1 MHNNSDQLLTNRNIS
16 INPESILSQTLDELR
31 ITDNKIKQYTSSL
44 VKNLETS
51 NSDEFWINIMK
62 AIVVSC
68 DENKYVFS
76 NAELCDFLT
85 IGARGLDNKRYE
97 SSVNS
102 GNQSM
107 NKVVSDAI
115 FSIYK
120 DIMENYDNI
129 DKELKNYYP
138 KIILNIISIIR
149 RGSDISGEKVNLY
162 GLERY
167 YLKNKTDAVNG
178 KLDISEPIVAD
189 VQKAVNIETRK
200 SIDVQS
206 VQALVSPTA
215 KENILSKK
223 DLVNSLSVISGRK
236 KNELNELLTKIPEQ
250 DYKKITDLCV
260 NYNKLQKYSK
270 LIGTEEFSRQ
280 IENELG
286 RKLNDRQLQHA
297 TISIRKVKTYVE
309 NVLDGKFIPHGSH
322 GINHVKH
329 NLEYGYQLMG
339 LIEYRR
345 RRYTQSQSYN
355 KNSKV

>member
-1 MHNNSDQLLTNRNIS
+1 M
-16 INPESILSQTLDELR
+16 
-31 ITDNKIKQYTSSL
+31 

-51 NSDEFWINIMK
+51 NNNEFWINIMK
-62 AIVVSC
+62 AIVVIC
-68 DENKYVFS
+68 DENKYIFS
-76 NAELCDFLT
+76 KAELCDFLT
-85 IGARGLDNKRYE
+85 IGARGLDNKKYE
-97 SSVNS
+97 TIVNS
-102 GNQSM
+102 ENQLM

-120 DIMENYDNI
+120 DIMENYDNV
-129 DKELKNYYP
+129 DNELKNYYP

-167 YLKNKTDAVNG
+167 YLKNKHDAVNK
-178 KLDISEPIVAD
+178 KLDISKPIIAD
-189 VQKAVNIETRK
+189 VQKTDNIDAK
-200 SIDVQS
+200 KPNDNSSLQPLIPSS
-206 VQALVSPTA
+206 V
-215 KENILSKK
+215 KENTMSKK

-236 KNELNELLTKIPEQ
+236 KNELNELLAKIPEQ
-250 DYKKITDLCV
+250 DFKKITDLCI
-260 NYNKLQKYSK
+260 NYSKLQKYSK
-270 LIGTEEFSRQ
+270 LIGTEEFSHQ
-280 IENELG
+280 IEKELG

-345 RRYTQSQSYN
+345 RRYSHSYS
-355 KNSKV
+355 KN

>member
-1 MHNNSDQLLTNRNIS
+1 MTNRNNS
-16 INPESILSQTLDELR
+16 INPERVLSQTLDELR
-31 ITDNKIKQYTSSL
+31 ITDDKIKQNTSSL

-51 NSDEFWINIMK
+51 NNDDFWINIMK

-85 IGARGLDNKRYE
+85 IGARGLDNKRYG
-97 SSVNS
+97 SNVNS
-102 GNQSM
+102 ENQLM

-120 DIMENYDNI
+120 DIMENYDNV
-129 DKELKNYYP
+129 DNELKNYYP

-149 RGSDISGEKVNLY
+149 RGSDISGERVNLY

-167 YLKNKTDAVNG
+167 YLKNKTDAVNR
-178 KLDISEPIVAD
+178 KLDFSEPIVGDIQKSAD
-189 VQKAVNIETRK
+189 IETKK
-200 SIDVQS
+200 SIDIPSTQP
-206 VQALVSPTA
+206 LVPATV

-223 DLVNSLSVISGRK
+223 DLVNSLSVITGRK
-236 KNELNELLTKIPEQ
+236 KNELNDLLTKIPEQ

-270 LIGTEEFSRQ
+270 LIGTDEFSRQ
-280 IENELG
+280 IEKELG

-309 NVLDGKFIPHGSH
+309 NVLDGKFVPHGSH

-345 RRYTQSQSYN
+345 RRYSQSQQYN

>member
-1 MHNNSDQLLTNRNIS
+1 MTNRTIS
-16 INPESILSQTLDELR
+16 INPERILSQILDELR
-31 ITDNKIKQYTSSL
+31 ITDSKIKQNTASL
-44 VKNLETS
+44 VKNLETT
-51 NSDEFWINIMK
+51 NNDEFWINIMK
-62 AIVVSC
+62 AIVLSC

-85 IGARGLDNKRYE
+85 IGARGLDNKQYG
-97 SSVNS
+97 SNVNS
-102 GNQSM
+102 ENQLM

-120 DIMENYDNI
+120 DIMENYDNV
-129 DKELKNYYP
+129 DNELKNYYP
-138 KIILNIISIIR
+138 KIILNVISIIR

-167 YLKNKTDAVNG
+167 YLRNKTDRVNR
-178 KLDISEPIVAD
+178 KLHISVPFVAA
-189 VQKAVNIETRK
+189 VQKSVNIETKK
-200 SIDVQS
+200 SIDIPSAEPLVQS
-206 VQALVSPTA
+206 AG
-215 KENILSKK
+215 KENVLSKK
-223 DLVNSLSVISGRK
+223 DLVNSLSVITGRK

-280 IENELG
+280 IEKELG

-309 NVLDGKFIPHGSH
+309 NVLDGKFVPHGSH

-345 RRYTQSQSYN
+345 RRYSQSQSYN
-355 KNSKV
+355 ENSKV

>member
-1 MHNNSDQLLTNRNIS
+1 MTNRNIS
-16 INPESILSQTLDELR
+16 TNPERILSQTLDELR
-31 ITDNKIKQYTSSL
+31 ITDSKIKQNTASL
-44 VKNLETS
+44 VKNLEMS
-51 NSDEFWINIMK
+51 NNDEFWVNIMK
-62 AIVVSC
+62 AVVVSC

-85 IGARGLDNKRYE
+85 IGARGLDNKQYDSNVRSE
-97 SSVNS
+97 NRIT
-102 GNQSM
+102 

-120 DIMENYDNI
+120 DIMENYDNV
-129 DKELKNYYP
+129 DDELKNYYP

-167 YLKNKTDAVNG
+167 YLKNKTDSVNR
-178 KLDISEPIVAD
+178 KLDLSEPIVTD
-189 VQKAVNIETRK
+189 VQKTVNIETKK
-200 SIDVQS
+200 SIDI
-206 VQALVSPTA
+206 PTSQPSMQPPM
-215 KENILSKK
+215 KENVLSKK
-223 DLVNSLSVISGRK
+223 DLVNSLSVITGRK

-280 IENELG
+280 IEKELG

-309 NVLDGKFIPHGSH
+309 NVLDGKFVPHGSH

-345 RRYTQSQSYN
+345 RRYSQSQSYN
-355 KNSKV
+355 KSSKV

>member
-1 MHNNSDQLLTNRNIS
+1 MTNRNIS
-16 INPESILSQTLDELR
+16 INPERILSQKLDELR
-31 ITDNKIKQYTSSL
+31 ITDGKIKQNAAPL
-44 VKNLETS
+44 VKNLEMT
-51 NSDEFWINIMK
+51 NNDEFWINILK
-62 AIVVSC
+62 AIVVSS

-85 IGARGLDNKRYE
+85 IGARGLDNKQYDSNVKSE
-97 SSVNS
+97 
-102 GNQSM
+102 NQLM

-120 DIMENYDNI
+120 DIMENYDNF
-129 DKELKNYYP
+129 DNELKNYYP

-149 RGSDISGEKVNLY
+149 RGSDIRGEKINLY

-167 YLKNKTDAVNG
+167 YLKNKTDSVDR

-189 VQKAVNIETRK
+189 VQKTVNNETK
-200 SIDVQS
+200 SIDIPSSEPLVQPA
-206 VQALVSPTA
+206 V
-215 KENILSKK
+215 KENVLSKK
-223 DLVNSLSVISGRK
+223 DLVNNLSIVTGRK
-236 KNELNELLTKIPEQ
+236 KNELSELLTKIPEQ

-270 LIGTEEFSRQ
+270 LIGTEEFSHQ
-280 IENELG
+280 IEKELG

-309 NVLDGKFIPHGSH
+309 NVLDGKFVPHGSH

-345 RRYTQSQSYN
+345 RRYSQSQSYN

>member
-1 MHNNSDQLLTNRNIS
+1 M
-16 INPESILSQTLDELR
+16 NPERILSQTLAELR
-31 ITDNKIKQYTSSL
+31 ITNNKIKQNTSSL

-51 NSDEFWINIMK
+51 NNDEFWINIMK
-62 AIVVSC
+62 AIVVIC
-68 DENKYVFS
+68 DENKYIFS
-76 NAELCDFLT
+76 KAELCDFLT
-85 IGARGLDNKRYE
+85 IGARGLDNKKYE
-97 SSVNS
+97 TKVNLE
-102 GNQSM
+102 NQLM

-120 DIMENYDNI
+120 DIMENYDNV
-129 DKELKNYYP
+129 DSELKNYYP

-167 YLKNKTDAVNG
+167 YLKIRHDAVNK
-178 KLDISEPIVAD
+178 KLDISELIVTD
-189 VQKAVNIETRK
+189 VQKTDNIDANK
-200 SIDVQS
+200 PNDDSSLQPLIPPS
-206 VQALVSPTA
+206 M
-215 KENILSKK
+215 KENIMSKK
-223 DLVNSLSVISGRK
+223 DLVNSLSVITGRK
-236 KNELNELLTKIPEQ
+236 KNELNELLAKIPEQ
-250 DYKKITDLCV
+250 DFKKITDLCV
-260 NYNKLQKYSK
+260 NYSKLQKYSK
-270 LIGTEEFSRQ
+270 LIGTEEFSHQ
-280 IENELG
+280 IEKELG

-345 RRYTQSQSYN
+345 RRYSHSYN
-355 KNSKV
+355 KS

>member
-1 MHNNSDQLLTNRNIS
+1 MTNRNIS
-16 INPESILSQTLDELR
+16 INPERILSQTLDELR
-31 ITDNKIKQYTSSL
+31 ITDSKVKQNTASL
-44 VKNLETS
+44 VKNLETT
-51 NSDEFWINIMK
+51 NNDEFWINILK
-62 AIVVSC
+62 AIVVSS

-85 IGARGLDNKRYE
+85 IGARGLDNKQYDSNVKSE
-97 SSVNS
+97 
-102 GNQSM
+102 NQLM

-120 DIMENYDNI
+120 DIMENYDNF
-129 DKELKNYYP
+129 DNELKNYYP

-149 RGSDISGEKVNLY
+149 RGSDIRGEKVNLY

-167 YLKNKTDAVNG
+167 YLKNKTDSVDR

-189 VQKAVNIETRK
+189 VQKTVNNETK
-200 SIDVQS
+200 SIDIPSAEPLIQPAV
-206 VQALVSPTA
+206 
-215 KENILSKK
+215 KENVLSKK
-223 DLVNSLSVISGRK
+223 DLVNSLSIVTGRK
-236 KNELNELLTKIPEQ
+236 KNVLNELLTKIPEQ

-280 IENELG
+280 IEKELG

-309 NVLDGKFIPHGSH
+309 NVLDGKFVPHGSH

-345 RRYTQSQSYN
+345 RRYNSQSQSYN

>member
-1 MHNNSDQLLTNRNIS
+1 MTNRNIS
-16 INPESILSQTLDELR
+16 INPERILSQTLDELR
-31 ITDNKIKQYTSSL
+31 ITDSKIKQNTASL
-44 VKNLETS
+44 IKNLEIT
-51 NSDEFWINIMK
+51 NNDEFWIKIMK

-85 IGARGLDNKRYE
+85 IGARGLDNKLYE
-97 SSVNS
+97 SNVKSEKPLT
-102 GNQSM
+102 

-120 DIMENYDNI
+120 DIMENYDNV
-129 DKELKNYYP
+129 DDELKNYYP

-167 YLKNKTDAVNG
+167 YLKNKTDSVNR

-189 VQKAVNIETRK
+189 AKETVSIETKK
-200 SIDVQS
+200 SVDIPPAQPLVQPA
-206 VQALVSPTA
+206 V
-215 KENILSKK
+215 KENVLSKK
-223 DLVNSLSVISGRK
+223 DLVNSLSVVTGRK

-280 IENELG
+280 IEKELG

-309 NVLDGKFIPHGSH
+309 NVLDGKFVPHGSH

-345 RRYTQSQSYN
+345 RRYSQSQSYN
-355 KNSKV
+355 KSSKV

>member
-16 INPESILSQTLDELR
+16 INPEKIVSQTLDELR
-31 ITDNKIKQYTSSL
+31 ITDNKIKQNTSSL

-102 GNQSM
+102 GNQLM

-120 DIMENYDNI
+120 DIMENYDNV
-129 DKELKNYYP
+129 DNELKNYYP
-138 KIILNIISIIR
+138 KILLNIISIIR

-167 YLKNKTDAVNG
+167 YLKNKIDAVNG

-189 VQKAVNIETRK
+189 VQKTVIETRK

-206 VQALVSPTA
+206 VQALVSPTV

-223 DLVNSLSVISGRK
+223 DLVNSLSVITGRK

-280 IENELG
+280 IEKELG

-345 RRYTQSQSYN
+345 RRYPQSQPYN

>member
-1 MHNNSDQLLTNRNIS
+1 MTNRNIS
-16 INPESILSQTLDELR
+16 INPERILSQTLAELR
-31 ITDNKIKQYTSSL
+31 ITDSKIKQNAASL
-44 VKNLETS
+44 VKNLEIT
-51 NSDEFWINIMK
+51 NRDEFWINIMK

-85 IGARGLDNKRYE
+85 IGARGLDNKQYD
-97 SSVNS
+97 SNVNPE
-102 GNQSM
+102 NPLM

-120 DIMENYDNI
+120 DIMENYDNVE
-129 DKELKNYYP
+129 DELKNYYP

-149 RGSDISGEKVNLY
+149 RGSDINGEKVNLY

-167 YLKNKTDAVNG
+167 YLKNKTDYANR

-189 VQKAVNIETRK
+189 VQKTVNIETKK
-200 SIDVQS
+200 SIDIPSAEPLVQS
-206 VQALVSPTA
+206 AL
-215 KENILSKK
+215 KENVLSKK
-223 DLVNSLSVISGRK
+223 DLVNNLSIVTGRK
-236 KNELNELLTKIPEQ
+236 KNELSELLTKIPEQ

-270 LIGTEEFSRQ
+270 LIGTEEFSHQ
-280 IENELG
+280 IEKELG

-309 NVLDGKFIPHGSH
+309 NVLDGKFVPHGSH

-345 RRYTQSQSYN
+345 RRYSQSQSYN

>member
-1 MHNNSDQLLTNRNIS
+1 MTNRNIS
-16 INPESILSQTLDELR
+16 INPERILSQTLDELR
-31 ITDNKIKQYTSSL
+31 INDSKIKQNTASL
-44 VKNLETS
+44 VKNLEKT
-51 NSDEFWINIMK
+51 NNDEFWINIMK

-85 IGARGLDNKRYE
+85 IGARGLDDKQYE
-97 SSVNS
+97 SNVNS
-102 GNQSM
+102 ENPLM

-120 DIMENYDNI
+120 DIMQNYDNV
-129 DKELKNYYP
+129 DDELRNYYP
-138 KIILNIISIIR
+138 KLILNIISIIR

-167 YLKNKTDAVNG
+167 YLKNKSDSANR

-189 VQKAVNIETRK
+189 VQKAVNIETK
-200 SIDVQS
+200 KLIDIPSAQPLVQPG
-206 VQALVSPTA
+206 V
-215 KENILSKK
+215 KENVLSKK
-223 DLVNSLSVISGRK
+223 DLVNSLSVITGRK

-280 IENELG
+280 IEKELG

-309 NVLDGKFIPHGSH
+309 NVLDGKFVPHGSH

-345 RRYTQSQSYN
+345 RRYSQSQSYN

>member
-1 MHNNSDQLLTNRNIS
+1 
-16 INPESILSQTLDELR
+16 
-31 ITDNKIKQYTSSL
+31 
-44 VKNLETS
+44 
-51 NSDEFWINIMK
+51 
-62 AIVVSC
+62 
-68 DENKYVFS
+68 
-76 NAELCDFLT
+76 
-85 IGARGLDNKRYE
+85 
-97 SSVNS
+97 
-102 GNQSM
+102 M

-120 DIMENYDNI
+120 DIMENYDNVE
-129 DKELKNYYP
+129 DELKNYYP

-149 RGSDISGEKVNLY
+149 RGSDINGEKVNLY

-167 YLKNKTDAVNG
+167 YLKNKTDYANR

-189 VQKAVNIETRK
+189 VQKTVNIETKK
-200 SIDVQS
+200 SIDIPSAEPLVQS
-206 VQALVSPTA
+206 AL
-215 KENILSKK
+215 KENVLSKK
-223 DLVNSLSVISGRK
+223 DLVNSLSIVTGRK
-236 KNELNELLTKIPEQ
+236 KNELSELLTKIPEQ

-270 LIGTEEFSRQ
+270 LIGTEEFSHQ
-280 IENELG
+280 IEKELG

-309 NVLDGKFIPHGSH
+309 NVLDGKFVPHGSH

-345 RRYTQSQSYN
+345 RRYSQSQSYN

>member
-1 MHNNSDQLLTNRNIS
+1 MTNKNNN
-16 INPESILSQTLDELR
+16 INPERILSQTLDELR
-31 ITDNKIKQYTSSL
+31 ITNNKIKQNTYSL

-51 NSDEFWINIMK
+51 NNNEFWINIMK
-62 AIVVSC
+62 AIVVIC
-68 DENKYVFS
+68 DENKYIFS
-76 NAELCDFLT
+76 KAELCDFLT
-85 IGARGLDNKRYE
+85 IGARGLDNKKYE
-97 SSVNS
+97 TIVNS
-102 GNQSM
+102 ENQLM

-120 DIMENYDNI
+120 DIMENYDNV
-129 DKELKNYYP
+129 DNELKNYYP

-167 YLKNKTDAVNG
+167 YLKNKHDAVNK

-189 VQKAVNIETRK
+189 VQKTDNIDAK
-200 SIDVQS
+200 KLNDNSSLQPLIPSS
-206 VQALVSPTA
+206 V
-215 KENILSKK
+215 KENTMSKK

-236 KNELNELLTKIPEQ
+236 KNELNELLAKIPEQ
-250 DYKKITDLCV
+250 DFKKITDLCI
-260 NYNKLQKYSK
+260 NYSKLQKYSK
-270 LIGTEEFSRQ
+270 LIGTEEFSHQ
-280 IENELG
+280 IEKELG

-309 NVLDGKFIPHGSH
+309 NVLDGKFVPHGSH

-345 RRYTQSQSYN
+345 RRYSHS
-355 KNSKV
+355 

>member
-1 MHNNSDQLLTNRNIS
+1 M
-16 INPESILSQTLDELR
+16 NPERILSQTLAELR
-31 ITDNKIKQYTSSL
+31 ITNNKIKQNTSSF

-51 NSDEFWINIMK
+51 NNDEFWINIMK
-62 AIVVSC
+62 AIVVIC
-68 DENKYVFS
+68 DENKYIFS
-76 NAELCDFLT
+76 KAELCDFLT
-85 IGARGLDNKRYE
+85 IGARGLDNKKYE
-97 SSVNS
+97 TKVNS
-102 GNQSM
+102 ENQLM

-120 DIMENYDNI
+120 DIMENYDNV
-129 DKELKNYYP
+129 DSELKNYYP

-167 YLKNKTDAVNG
+167 YLKIRHDAVNK
-178 KLDISEPIVAD
+178 KLDISELIVTD
-189 VQKAVNIETRK
+189 VQKTDNIDANK
-200 SIDVQS
+200 PNDDSSLQPLIPPS
-206 VQALVSPTA
+206 M
-215 KENILSKK
+215 KENIMSKK
-223 DLVNSLSVISGRK
+223 DLVNSLSVITGRK
-236 KNELNELLTKIPEQ
+236 KNELNELLAKIPEQ
-250 DYKKITDLCV
+250 DFKKITDLCV
-260 NYNKLQKYSK
+260 NYSKLQKYSK
-270 LIGTEEFSRQ
+270 LIGTEEFSHQ
-280 IENELG
+280 IEKELG

-345 RRYTQSQSYN
+345 RRYSHSYN
-355 KNSKV
+355 KN

>member
-1 MHNNSDQLLTNRNIS
+1 LTNRNIS
-16 INPESILSQTLDELR
+16 INPERILSQTLDELR
-31 ITDNKIKQYTSSL
+31 ITDSRVKQNTASL
-44 VKNLETS
+44 VKNLERT
-51 NSDEFWINIMK
+51 NNDEFWINILK
-62 AIVVSC
+62 AIVVSS
-68 DENKYVFS
+68 DENEYVFS

-85 IGARGLDNKRYE
+85 IGARGLDNKQYDSNVKPE
-97 SSVNS
+97 
-102 GNQSM
+102 NQLM

-120 DIMENYDNI
+120 DIMENYDNF
-129 DKELKNYYP
+129 DNELKNYYP

-149 RGSDISGEKVNLY
+149 RGSDIRGEKVNLY

-167 YLKNKTDAVNG
+167 YLKNKTDSVDR

-189 VQKAVNIETRK
+189 VQKTGINETK
-200 SIDVQS
+200 SIDIPSAEPLVQPA
-206 VQALVSPTA
+206 V
-215 KENILSKK
+215 KENVLSKK
-223 DLVNSLSVISGRK
+223 DLVNSLSVITGRK

-280 IENELG
+280 IEKELG

-345 RRYTQSQSYN
+345 RYSQSQSYN

>member
-1 MHNNSDQLLTNRNIS
+1 MTNKNNN
-16 INPESILSQTLDELR
+16 INPERILSQTLDELR
-31 ITDNKIKQYTSSL
+31 ITNNKIKQNTSSL

-51 NSDEFWINIMK
+51 NNNEFWINIMK
-62 AIVVSC
+62 AIVVIC
-68 DENKYVFS
+68 DENKYIFS
-76 NAELCDFLT
+76 KAELCDFLT
-85 IGARGLDNKRYE
+85 IGARGLDNKKYQRII
-97 SSVNS
+97 NS
-102 GNQSM
+102 ENQLM

-120 DIMENYDNI
+120 DIMENYDNL
-129 DKELKNYYP
+129 DNELKNYYP

-167 YLKNKTDAVNG
+167 YLKNKHDAVNK

-189 VQKAVNIETRK
+189 VQKIDNIDAK
-200 SIDVQS
+200 KPNDNSSLQS
-206 VQALVSPTA
+206 LIPSSV
-215 KENILSKK
+215 KENIISKK
-223 DLVNSLSVISGRK
+223 DLVNSLSVITGRK
-236 KNELNELLTKIPEQ
+236 KNELNELLAKIPEQ
-250 DYKKITDLCV
+250 DFKKITDLCI
-260 NYNKLQKYSK
+260 NYSKLQKYSK
-270 LIGTEEFSRQ
+270 LIGTEEFSHQ
-280 IENELG
+280 IEKELG

-309 NVLDGKFIPHGSH
+309 NVLDGKFVPHGSH

-345 RRYTQSQSYN
+345 RRYSR
-355 KNSKV
+355 